1 MNFYEPKRKRARNH
15 LEPLTFKSVDGMVAT
30 QPQSNLHQANN
41 IDSKDGNVP
50 PRDNNH
56 RIEDDL
62 IERLAKE
69 RLEQGKVELLICLR
83 NLLTNACNRRLNAV
97 RHPNFKIVEKLIDDD
112 TNQNNRA
119 TKTQVALLLCGIA
132 KSGGHVIEILNDL
145 MVDAKIYKLLLNS
158 LDNNDD
164 ELIEASLRCL
174 RSVMSWPKVSRTSIL
189 YDHQQF
195 ESGNLTKDALAAT
208 QCKCNLEKIINH
220 AINSP
225 SFIVQECVGDLFAAT
240 CTTQQHQTV
249 LHKASA
255 LPCAIQ
261 MLESPSTRV
270 IIAGLNWLTQ
280 MCLKNLEISLEITRS
295 NCPSG
300 RPVFPDKLTR
310 FMNQANFCEL
320 QLVSAECF
328 TTIYSAMITSSKEEP
343 RVTSSISS
351 YAIPTLVR
359 MLHKD
364 KPKQFNIR
372 SAETLASL
380 IKCSTKMQYTAFI
393 CDNVILHLA
402 DMLEYENNPHSS
414 HGNPQCRRRITY
426 REIMNDLNR
435 VDHSTPPPPTPTPPT
450 LDLSNSQLD
459 TFSSDSSPGTDVNI
473 QLNKDLKR
481 AAFLALASLASNL
494 EPIRKRI
501 FSTCSVMQ
509 HLVKALTD
517 NDITLKPAL
526 ICLLSLSR
534 SVEHLRTS
542 FAENSVYTAL
552 KNIIYT
558 STTSEELSE
567 EKKEIL
573 VLVTAVFCN
582 VSLEF
587 SSTKQKL
594 LLDKSIIDMFCK
606 LASSQSTSRVL
617 KINAYWLLMN
627 FTYQL
632 NDLELKIHIINA
644 LGISSIINTLETTD
658 EELLLKTLGLL
669 RNLLSQRAHIDSIM
683 KVHGDY
689 IIAPLIGILE
699 KRSNQMK
706 IKEQTLCVLTNI
718 ADGLDAKKYII
729 NNRTVL
735 SYLSKIICDEQAG
748 DLRLAAIC
756 CVTNLALKECEKSNE
771 RRDELK
777 KLGIDEMLK
786 KVLNSNDPVVSNRAK
801 TAYDQFASM

>member
-15 LEPLTFKSVDGMVAT
+15 QEPLTFKSVDGMVAT
-30 QPQSNLHQANN
+30 QPQSNLHQTGN
-41 IDSKDGNVP
+41 IDSHSAPSQDG
-50 PRDNNH
+50 NH

-62 IERLAKE
+62 IERLANE
-69 RLEQGKVELLICLR
+69 RLEQGKIELLICLR
-83 NLLTNACNRRLNAV
+83 NLLTNACNRKLNAV
-97 RHPNFKIVEKLIDDD
+97 RHPNFKIVENLIDDD
-112 TNQNNRA
+112 TNQKNRA
-119 TKTQVALLLCGIA
+119 TKTQVALLLCSIA
-132 KSGGHVIEILNDL
+132 KSGGHVIKILNDL
-145 MVDAKIYKLLLNS
+145 MVDVKIYKLLLNS
-158 LDNNDD
+158 LDNDDD

-174 RSVMSWPKVSRTSIL
+174 RSIMSWPKVSRTSIL
-189 YDHQQF
+189 YDHQQI
-195 ESGNLTKDALAAT
+195 ESSNSIKDEMTAI
-208 QCKCNLEKIINH
+208 QSRCNLEKIINYV
-220 AINSP
+220 INSH

-240 CTTQQHQTV
+240 CTAPEHQAV
-249 LHKASA
+249 LSKASA
-255 LPCAIQ
+255 LPCAIR

-280 MCLKNLEISLEITRS
+280 MCSKNIEISLEISQSR
-295 NCPSG
+295 CPSG
-300 RPVFPDKLTR
+300 KAVFLDKLIR

-328 TTIYSAMITSSKEEP
+328 TTIYRALVSDEEPPITSI
-343 RVTSSISS
+343 ISS
-351 YAIPTLVR
+351 YVIPTLVR

-372 SAETLASL
+372 SAETFASL
-380 IKCSTKMQYTAFI
+380 IKNSTKMQYTAFT

-402 DMLEYENNPHSS
+402 DMLEYEQSPHSS
-414 HGNPQCRRRITY
+414 HSDPQCRRRVTY
-426 REIMNDLNR
+426 REIMNDLNQL
-435 VDHSTPPPPTPTPPT
+435 DHSTPPPPPPT
-450 LDLSNSQLD
+450 LDLSNSQSG
-459 TFSSDSSPGTDVNI
+459 TFSSDSSLGNDINI

-494 EPIRKRI
+494 EPIRKRV

-552 KNIIYT
+552 KNIIYI
-558 STTSEELSE
+558 STTSEELSK

-573 VLVTAVFCN
+573 VLVTSVFCN

-606 LASSQSTSRVL
+606 LASSQSTWYIL
-617 KINAYWLLMN
+617 KKNAYWLLMN

-644 LGISSIINTLETTD
+644 LGISNIINTLETTD
-658 EELLLKTLGLL
+658 EELSLKILGLL
-669 RNLLSQRAHIDSIM
+669 RNLLSQRAHIDAIM
-683 KVHGDY
+683 KIHGDY
-689 IIAPLIGILE
+689 IITPLIGILE

-718 ADGLDAKKYII
+718 ADGLDAKRYII